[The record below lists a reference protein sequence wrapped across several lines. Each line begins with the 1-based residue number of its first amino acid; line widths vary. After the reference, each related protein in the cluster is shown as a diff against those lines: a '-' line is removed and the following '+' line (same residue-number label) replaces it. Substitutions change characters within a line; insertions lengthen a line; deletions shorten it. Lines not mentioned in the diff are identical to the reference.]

1 MPEKFTKN
9 LIPISILIAGLLI
22 AGALI
27 YLNQGKIEKGEEQVL
42 APQEAA
48 EKAINFINQNLLQEG
63 TTASLLSVAEE
74 NGVYKIHLKVG
85 GGEYDSY
92 VTRDGKI
99 FFVEGV
105 DLEFTPAP
113 VQEEGSETTGEV
125 SKRDIPDVKVF
136 VMSYC
141 PYGLQ
146 AQKMFL
152 PVYNLLKDRAE
163 MGVYFVDYIMHEKQ
177 EIDENLRQY
186 CIQKEQKEKCYNYLS
201 CFVIS
206 GDFDSCLSSANI
218 DRAKLTNCISETDQ
232 DYNIYS
238 SYDDKS
244 TWLNGAF
251 PKFDVHAD
259 LNEKYGVQG
268 SPTIVVNDQVVNVSP
283 RSPEKFKEVICQ
295 AFNSLPE
302 ECSQM
307 LSEDVASTG
316 IGGGTGSSSG
326 GSCD

>member
-1 MPEKFTKN
+1 MLEKFTKN
-9 LIPISILIAGLLI
+9 LIPVSIVIAGLLVS
-22 AGALI
+22 GALI
-27 YLNQGKIEKGEEQVL
+27 FINQGKIEKGEEQIL
-42 APQEAA
+42 TPQEAA

-63 TTASLLSVAEE
+63 VTASSVNATEE
-74 NGVYKIHLKVG
+74 NGVYKFRLKIEEQ
-85 GGEYDSY
+85 EYDSY
-92 VTRDGKI
+92 VTKDGKI
-99 FFVEGV
+99 LFTEGIN
-105 DLEFTPAP
+105 LESSPA
-113 VQEEGSETTGEV
+113 QEEGNEATGEV
-125 SKRDIPDVKVF
+125 PKRDIPDVKLF

-152 PVYNLLKDRAE
+152 PVYNLLKDKAE

-186 CIQKEQKEKCYNYLS
+186 CVQKEQKEKYYDYLS
-201 CFVIS
+201 CFVSS

-218 DRAKLTNCISETDQ
+218 DRAKLTNCISDTDR

-238 SYDDKS
+238 SYNDKN
-244 TWLNGAF
+244 TWLNGTF
-251 PKFDVHAD
+251 PKFDVHTD

-268 SPTIVVNDQVVNVSP
+268 SPTIVINDQVVDVSP

-295 AFNSLPE
+295 TFNSLPE

-307 LSEDVASTG
+307 LSDEVASTG